1 MAKVRGTNHTRFVV
15 TKMNKDIKMYENLVN
30 ADDVIGVD
38 VENPQGE
45 DLGTVEALVLDKMKG
60 NVVYVVLSFGGFLG
74 MGDKWFAMP
83 WHIFS
88 YNPERQK
95 FVISVDKEKLQN
107 SPGFDKDNWPDMT
120 STQWNTS
127 INTYYNDL

>member
-1 MAKVRGTNHTRFVV
+1 
-15 TKMNKDIKMYENLVN
+15 MYENLIN

-38 VENPQGE
+38 VENSQGE

-74 MGDKWFAMP
+74 MGDKLFAMP

-88 YNPERQK
+88 YNPQREK
-95 FVISVDKEKLQN
+95 FVISIDKEKLKN

-120 STQWNTS
+120 STEWNTS
-127 INTYYNDL
+127 IKTYYNEI

>member
-1 MAKVRGTNHTRFVV
+1 
-15 TKMNKDIKMYENLVN
+15 MYENLVK
-30 ADDVIGVD
+30 ADDVVGVD

-45 DLGTVEALVLDKMKG
+45 DLGKIEALVLDKMKG

-74 MGDKWFAMP
+74 MGDKLFAMP

-88 YNPERQK
+88 YNPQREK
-95 FVISVDKEKLQN
+95 FVISVDKEKLKS

-120 STQWNTS
+120 SNEWNSS
-127 INTYYNDL
+127 INTYYSGL